1 MGTVAQT
8 VQRRRGGLQVGRLA
22 SCSLRLFVTF
32 ILIAGVV
39 VAASPSEN
47 ENLGSAA
54 GEESPNSAND
64 IVKNDTIVTIKN
76 DTIVTNNDLIVNET
90 VKVKQETVKVKQ
102 EESPVEKI
110 THSVKTNNADNM
122 TTHDQFPYYGFAI
135 IDPSFEPL
143 GGGRYEQ
150 WKNGET
156 VHPTS
161 EQSDTL
167 ARQRR
172 IHIKNAMIH
181 AWKGYEEK
189 AFGSDSL
196 RPVSGK
202 GDNNIT

>member
-110 THSVKTNNADNM
+110 THSAKTNNADNM

-143 GGGRYEQ
+143 GGGDR
-150 WKNGET
+150 KS
-156 VHPTS
+156 V
-161 EQSDTL
+161 
-167 ARQRR
+167 
-172 IHIKNAMIH
+172 
-181 AWKGYEEK
+181 
-189 AFGSDSL
+189 
-196 RPVSGK
+196 V
-202 GDNNIT
+202 